1 MTKDLFK
8 LLTAGAVG
16 LAGVLA
22 AVGLSSK
29 DDKNEPVHVYRLMLA
44 NNSQAAKFRDWLYE
58 AGVKSVSINAQDIV
72 KTETDH
78 VVYTTCYRMDIE
90 CTERVWDKIYSHL
103 PFKPTYYE
111 KDDVWM

>member
-8 LLTAGAVG
+8 LLTVSAVS

-22 AVGLSSK
+22 AVGLSPK
-29 DDKNEPVHVYRLMLA
+29 DNENEPMHVYRLMLA

-58 AGVKSVSINAQDIV
+58 AGAKSVSINAQDIV
-72 KTETDH
+72 ETGTDH
-78 VVYTTCYRMDIE
+78 AVYTCYRMDIE
-90 CTERVWDKIYSHL
+90 CTERVWDKIYSKL